1 MWNFQAMGII
11 ECQCIMLLILIT
23 LQFQAHLQYNEVV
36 ATSTSFPRGSSSML
50 MSRMHID
57 NAVTAPAPTSDP
69 ELELLEQLL
78 AGLEAV
84 AEAVMEG
91 ASIDTEVGP
100 EVQVRRVMCAL
111 MNVRMIGGGCTNYLT
126 GPGILPPSA
135 QCCRS
140 VRAVFLAAAATPLSR
155 RLLCTC
161 FENDIQSPLFTTNA
175 PTLLILPLRCG
186 VPAFAALP
194 LLLNPSTNCS
204 V

>member
-1 MWNFQAMGII
+1 MGVV
-11 ECQCIMLLILIT
+11 ECKCIMLLILIA

-36 ATSTSFPRGSSSML
+36 ATPTSFPRGSSSTL
-50 MSRMHID
+50 MSHMHID
-57 NAVTAPAPTSDP
+57 DAASAPPPTSDP
-69 ELELLEQLL
+69 ELALLEQLL
-78 AGLEAV
+78 AGLEAA
-84 AEAVMEG
+84 AEAVLEG
-91 ASIDTEVGP
+91 ASIDTEEGA

-111 MNVRMIGGGCTNYLT
+111 MNVRMMGGGCTGYLT
-126 GPGILPPSA
+126 GPGITPPSS
-135 QCCRS
+135 QCCSS

-155 RLLCTC
+155 RMLCTC

-194 LLLNPSTNCS
+194 LLLNPATNCS